1 MNKYIISNC
10 DKDSITYYQPRTVF
24 VTELELN
31 DFKIQNLKEIRLYTD
46 NAQVRIYKPNLI
58 AKINKQIKETNKLEL
73 LNLPKRIRNKT
84 TNKIKV
90 KFISEER
97 NK

>member
-1 MNKYIISNC
+1 MFE
-10 DKDSITYYQPRTVF
+10 DSITYYQPRKVF
-24 VTELELN
+24 VTKLELN
-31 DFKIQNLKEIRLYTD
+31 DFKNKNLKEIRLYTD

-73 LNLPKRIRNKT
+73 LNLPKRIRNKA

-90 KFISEER
+90 RFISEER